1 MSLTCVSEMCSTHVW
16 LCRCSILL
24 LTLAFR
30 SPLKARSTATTSTSH
45 ANRQSL
51 FTRSAPNATRCS
63 YMFAPWSNCV
73 FRLKCKAVRSP
84 NGACA
89 RAFTVTT
96 FSRSHSRTILHRIP
110 VLSSGV
116 KLAPQHHCGFRCDLS
131 HACHHCSTSSR
142 CSRRHCRRC
151 CCAAGGDGCVRCI
164 KARRRDSAGVSVMT
178 GNTQK
183 QFFTLAAALC
193 VHVTRDVTAQPEHPA
208 APPAPPPRP
217 AVLRARKCQQLK
229 IADG

>member
-1 MSLTCVSEMCSTHVW
+1 MCSTHVW

-73 FRLKCKAVRSP
+73 FRLKCKAVRSS

-96 FSRSHSRTILHRIP
+96 FSRRHSRTILHRIP

-131 HACHHCSTSSR
+131 LACRDSSTSSR

-151 CCAAGGDGCVRCI
+151 CCAAGGDSCVRCI

-183 QFFTLAAALC
+183 HFFTLAAALC
-193 VHVTRDVTAQPEHPA
+193 AHVTRDVTAQPEHPA

-217 AVLRARKCQQLK
+217 AVLRARKCRQLK
-229 IADG
+229 IANG

>member
-1 MSLTCVSEMCSTHVW
+1 MCGSAAAASCFSLLHSGHHSKPARQPRRVRHTPTD
-16 LCRCSILL
+16 
-24 LTLAFR
+24 
-30 SPLKARSTATTSTSH
+30 SPSSH
-45 ANRQSL
+45 AVR
-51 FTRSAPNATRCS
+51 APNATRCS

-89 RAFTVTT
+89 RAFTLTT
-96 FSRSHSRTILHRIP
+96 FSRRHSRTILHRIP

-131 HACHHCSTSSR
+131 LACRDSSTSSR

-183 QFFTLAAALC
+183 HFFTLAAALC
-193 VHVTRDVTAQPEHPA
+193 AHVT
-208 APPAPPPRP
+208 
-217 AVLRARKCQQLK
+217 
-229 IADG
+229 